1 MALSKILTITLVKWT
16 SFNKTVVLLAS
27 KCDIIF
33 PPLSSIIRL
42 TCSIASSIICW
53 ISLESFEISSSFFSN
68 FDILRTDTNTVFTD
82 AINTTTPPTIE
93 DVQTELDKLEDAN
106 YTAYKALN
114 GTQKLA
120 AVQEFISAFPTN
132 KDGDYTGYTTVSA
145 YFAAVDAAIAK

>member
-1 MALSKILTITLVKWT
+1 MFTSDGLAGQVRTSVDAEGDYIALGNIGTDIDLVAT
-16 SFNKTVVLLAS
+16 
-27 KCDIIF
+27 
-33 PPLSSIIRL
+33 
-42 TCSIASSIICW
+42 
-53 ISLESFEISSSFFSN
+53 N